1 LPKIVEAYWLA
12 AHGASQWKAIQCL
25 DRLHEARKDLRIFDQ
40 FGEFQWLLGVVNVA
54 YNKATFIMEER
65 GIGIEEASICT
76 ALKISILASQH

>member
-1 LPKIVEAYWLA
+1 L
-12 AHGASQWKAIQCL
+12 SRIQRFGVAMIKGVGNCLCL

-76 ALKISILASQH
+76 ALKISVLASKH